1 MSSPL
6 LSIREG
12 AISFAKKMIFED
24 LTIHL
29 FAEDK
34 ICLIGKNGAGK
45 TTLMNA
51 IFGRIDL
58 DSGVHFIAPKNAIGY
73 LEQDERIS
81 KDVTVSQYLRENL
94 DIDEHKEYLIDIV
107 CQNLKID
114 KNQDTNSLSG
124 GQRRRANLAKALIF
138 EPNILLLDEPTN
150 HLDLETIEWLEK
162 YLNNYKGCLLIISHD
177 REFLKKVTNKIFWL
191 RAGQMMVN
199 DQGYKNF
206 NKWSGEI
213 IEFETRTMQNL
224 EKKVELESGWLQ
236 TGVTARRKRNIG
248 RLHLLQDLRGQL
260 QTQKRLVH
268 ANKNQMK
275 INSFDDFDEDAPQ
288 VIASLNN
295 ASKSYGEKNLIA
307 NLDLKILRGEKI
319 GVIGKNGAGK
329 STFLKMLVKQVD
341 PDNGN
346 VKLARDLNFSYFD
359 QDRSSLRRNITIK
372 EFLCENEGD
381 QVILAGGK
389 TRHICGYLQDF
400 LFDPKDIDT
409 LISTLSGGQQN
420 RLFLAKTL
428 ANPGNFLILDEPTN
442 DLDMESLD
450 ILEDYLCSYKGTLI
464 VVSHDRDFLD
474 NVATSV
480 LAFEGDTKIFANLG
494 GYSDYISYKKE
505 NAKVIIAQ
513 NDSSTKKYE
522 KDESKKNF
530 SQQKQGQKEVNRLK
544 SELNKIPDK
553 IERLEAKINELS
565 EELNDPDNLNPT
577 DIALISTEI
586 GELQKKID
594 HHEVRWL
601 EIEKAIENS

>member
-24 LTIHL
+24 LTLHL
-29 FAEDK
+29 FSSDK

-58 DSGVHFIAPKNAIGY
+58 DTGVRFLAPNNSIGY
-73 LEQDERIS
+73 LEQDERMTKNIT
-81 KDVTVSQYLRENL
+81 VTQYLKENL
-94 DIDEHKEYLIDIV
+94 EIDEHKEYLIDIV

-114 KNQDTNSLSG
+114 KNQTTNSLSG
-124 GQRRRANLAKALIF
+124 GQRRRTNLAKALIF
-138 EPNILLLDEPTN
+138 EPDILLLDEPTN

-162 YLNNYKGCLLIISHD
+162 YLNAYKGCLLIISHD

-191 RAGQMMVN
+191 RAGQVMVN
-199 DQGYKNF
+199 DHGYKNF
-206 NKWSGEI
+206 ELWSSQI
-213 IEFETRTMQNL
+213 IEFETRTMENL

-236 TGVTARRKRNIG
+236 TGVTARRKRNVG

-260 QTQKRLVH
+260 QEQKRLVNS
-268 ANKNQMK
+268 NKNQMK
-275 INSFDDFDEDAPQ
+275 INSFDKFDEDGPQ

-295 ASKSYGEKNLIA
+295 VSKSYGEKNLIA
-307 NLDLKILRGEKI
+307 NLDLKILRSEKI
-319 GVIGKNGAGK
+319 GIIGKNGAGK
-329 STFLKMLVKQVD
+329 STFLKMLVKQVE
-341 PDNGN
+341 PDTGN
-346 VKLARDLNFSYFD
+346 VKLARDLDFSYFD
-359 QDRSSLRRNITIK
+359 QDRSSLKRNITIK

-381 QVILAGGK
+381 QVVLSGGR

-400 LFDPKDIDT
+400 LFDPRDIDT
-409 LISTLSGGQQN
+409 LVSTLSGGQQN

-480 LAFEGDTKIFANLG
+480 LAFEGHTKIFANLG
-494 GYSDYISYKKE
+494 GYSDYIKYKKE
-505 NAKVIIAQ
+505 NAREAEARNESSAKKSEK
-513 NDSSTKKYE
+513 NDNRQ
-522 KDESKKNF
+522 DF
-530 SQQKQGQKEVNRLK
+530 SQQKQNQKEIRQLK
-544 SELNKIPDK
+544 SELNKIPDR
-553 IERLEAKINELS
+553 IEKLEAKIQELS

-594 HHEVRWL
+594 LHEARWL
-601 EIEKAIENS
+601 ELEEILAQ